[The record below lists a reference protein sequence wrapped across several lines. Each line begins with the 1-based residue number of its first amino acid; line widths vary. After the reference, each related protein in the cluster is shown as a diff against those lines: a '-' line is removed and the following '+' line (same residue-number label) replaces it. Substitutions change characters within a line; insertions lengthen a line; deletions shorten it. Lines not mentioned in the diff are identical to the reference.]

1 MTPTLYQ
8 IPYSRSHSYYL
19 LTLDT
24 YGFVHLTSTLHTGQ
38 FGKVY
43 KATLVRARSENM
55 TVAVKTIKKYKSE
68 EETSDFLHEMGVMM
82 DLMHP
87 NIIHLYGI
95 VQQGLIIIS

>member
-1 MTPTLYQ
+1 MLSSDVGHTQFT
-8 IPYSRSHSYYL
+8 S
-19 LTLDT
+19 LTCALR
-24 YGFVHLTSTLHTGQ
+24 TGQ

-68 EETSDFLHEMGVMM
+68 QETSDFLHEMGVMM

-95 VQQGLIIIS
+95 VQQGFMPSQHCMLAI

>member
-1 MTPTLYQ
+1 MYIRYNDNIIVAPCTIIITYITGSYTTLY
-8 IPYSRSHSYYL
+8 I
-19 LTLDT
+19 
-24 YGFVHLTSTLHTGQ
+24 GQ

-43 KATLVRARSENM
+43 KASLVRARSENM

-68 EETSDFLHEMGVMM
+68 QETSDFLHEMGVMM

-95 VQQGLIIIS
+95 VQQGQ